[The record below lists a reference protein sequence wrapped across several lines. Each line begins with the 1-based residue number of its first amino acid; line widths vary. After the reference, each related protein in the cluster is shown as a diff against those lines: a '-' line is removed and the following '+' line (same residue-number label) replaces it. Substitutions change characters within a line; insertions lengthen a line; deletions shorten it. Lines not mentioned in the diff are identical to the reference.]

1 MGMPVSNYTVLRTLG
16 YGGEE
21 YEKQAAIKAL
31 EGFKLFAIIIHDPET
46 DPEFDQ
52 YLQQTFNRLDYITGD
67 SLLFFALTDP
77 SPEWLNRANRRAY
90 YQQLSWEF
98 RALINPDNGI
108 FSVDKGLTAFSLA
121 NSLDIPNEQ
130 LPSIVV
136 TPDFRSNNF
145 FCFKTSQILIRE
157 QLEKLGYIASEQLS
171 NHADF
176 DFLHQIF
183 ESENLYN
190 HDERGLISLEDNLA
204 QTLSDVL
211 SFLVLSDENQ
221 SWSIRNQSQ
230 KQVQENISKLY
241 NKLQERKQLLGN
253 YSYSRY
259 LDKISINILALL
271 SHLNQDRTLNLNQF
285 ISVDKTFLEDDS
297 YKILKTAHRVS
308 DLLASNKLQNL
319 GLTDDYQEELDYSPG
334 VICLSKVFEKEINL
348 SIVHWIRQKLGI
360 KLPPYFNKPQPS
372 IGATYTPKKIP
383 RATKIDFNRN
393 RHGKWLP
400 PGVGQSEITCREMSQ
415 LALPDEWDSYTLNL
429 LMSNWKKIREKRNAA
444 AHTEL
449 VDENSFINVK
459 QALEAL
465 SGGDI
470 FQKLYF
476 MKTEYRGY

>member
-1 MGMPVSNYTVLRTLG
+1 MGMPVSNYTVLRALG
-16 YGGEE
+16 YGGEK

-52 YLQQTFNRLDYITGD
+52 YLQETFNRLDYITGD

-121 NSLDIPNEQ
+121 NSLNIPNKQ

-136 TPDFRSNNF
+136 TSDFRSDKF
-145 FCFKTSQILIRE
+145 FWFKTSKILIRE
-157 QLEKLGYIASEQLS
+157 QLEELGYIASEQLWD
-171 NHADF
+171 NRDF
-176 DFLHQIF
+176 HVLEQILK
-183 ESENLYN
+183 STKNLYN
-190 HDERGLISLEDNLA
+190 KRTIHLEENLA
-204 QTLSDVL
+204 RTLSDVL
-211 SFLVLSDENQ
+211 SFLVSSDENQ

-241 NKLQERKQLLGN
+241 NKLQERKQSLGN

-348 SIVHWIRQKLGI
+348 SMVHWIRQKLGI
-360 KLPPYFNKPQPS
+360 ELPRYFCKPQPS
-372 IGATYTPKKIP
+372 IRATYKPTNIP
-383 RATKIDFNRN
+383 RATEINFNKN
-393 RHGKWLP
+393 KHGKWLP